1 MSRTTGRTMQLLD
14 LLQAGREWSGAEL
27 CARLEV
33 SERTLRRDV
42 EDLRA
47 LGYGIEAVRG
57 VGGGYRLG
65 PGAAIPPLAL
75 TPDEAVAIA
84 VGLRA
89 AAVGAVTGLED
100 AAAGALAKLEQS
112 LSSETRERISAVEQ
126 AMLSLSGGGAAHVD
140 IDVVVTIA
148 RAIRES
154 RRMRIDYT
162 RHDGAEVRR
171 TIEPHRIL
179 HTAERWYL
187 VAWDVDRDAWRTL
200 RVDRL
205 LPRLPL
211 AERFRPRAIPDEELR
226 HFVSESIAVR
236 PWAHRAVLKVAA
248 PAIQVR
254 RRFGPTIARVDELD
268 DGSCRLETGAES
280 WLELAL
286 YVGTVGFEFDVL
298 EGDGLR
304 DTLRD
309 VSARLARAADPP
321 RA

>member
-14 LLQAGREWSGAEL
+14 LLQTGREWSGAEL
-27 CARLEV
+27 CARLGV

-42 EDLRA
+42 DDLRG
-47 LGYGIEAVRG
+47 LGYGIDAVRG

-65 PGAAIPPLAL
+65 AGAAIPPLVL
-75 TPDEAVAIA
+75 SPDEAVAIA
-84 VGLRA
+84 VGMRA

-112 LSSETRERISAVEQ
+112 LSNETRERISVVEQ
-126 AMLSLSGGGAAHVD
+126 AMVPLGGGGAARIDV
-140 IDVVVTIA
+140 DVVVTIA

-154 RRMRIDYT
+154 RRLRIDYT
-162 RHDGAEVRR
+162 RHDGTEVRR
-171 TIEPHRIL
+171 AIEPHRIL

-205 LPRLPL
+205 IPRLPL
-211 AERFRPRAIPDEELR
+211 AERFRPRVIPDEELR
-226 HFVSESIAVR
+226 RFVSESIAVR
-236 PWAHRAVLKVAA
+236 PWRHRAVLRVAA
-248 PAIQVR
+248 PADEVR
-254 RRFGPTIARVDELD
+254 RHFGPTVARVDTLD

-280 WLELAL
+280 WAELAL
-286 YVGTVGFEFDVL
+286 YAGTAGFEFEVL

-304 DTLRD
+304 DELRT
-309 VSARLARAADPP
+309 VSARLARAAG
-321 RA
+321 

>member
-14 LLQAGREWSGAEL
+14 LLQTGREWSGSEL

-65 PGAAIPPLAL
+65 PGAAIPPLVL
-75 TPDEAVAIA
+75 TRDEAVAIA

-89 AAVGAVTGLED
+89 AAVGVVTGLED
-100 AAAGALAKLEQS
+100 ASSGALAKLEQS
-112 LSSETRERISAVEQ
+112 LSNETRERISAVEQ
-126 AMLSLSGGGAAHVD
+126 AMVSLSAGGAAHVD
-140 IDVVVTIA
+140 VDVVVTIA

-154 RRMRIDYT
+154 RRLRIDYT
-162 RHDGAEVRR
+162 RHDGIEVRR

-187 VAWDVDRDAWRTL
+187 VAWDVERDAWRTL

-205 LPRLPL
+205 APRLPL
-211 AERFRPRAIPDEELR
+211 AERFQPRAIPDEELR
-226 HFVSESIAVR
+226 RFVSEGLALR
-236 PWAHRAVLKVAA
+236 PWRHRAALRVKA
-248 PAIQVR
+248 PVDEVR
-254 RRFGPTIARVDELD
+254 RRFGPTIARVDELE
-268 DGSCRLETGAES
+268 DGSCRLEIGTES

-286 YVGTVGFEFDVL
+286 YVGTAGFEFEVL

-304 DTLRD
+304 DALRN
-309 VSARLARAADPP
+309 VSARLARAADSPST
-321 RA
+321 